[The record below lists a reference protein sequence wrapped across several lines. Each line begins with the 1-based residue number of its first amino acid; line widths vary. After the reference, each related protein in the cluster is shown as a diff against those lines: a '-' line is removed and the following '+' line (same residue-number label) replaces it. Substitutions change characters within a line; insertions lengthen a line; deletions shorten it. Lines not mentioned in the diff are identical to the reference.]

1 MRSALVGL
9 LLVLVMGLAACGEEK
24 LPPYKC
30 DVPLATG
37 YIGSDQPLPCDL
49 VTSNA
54 ALARTIML
62 RVGPDFGERWIQ
74 SITIRPEER
83 WNCGP
88 ELCTRGETHSDG
100 RVILSRSMFSLVHE
114 LGHVWM
120 FREYGTLD
128 ATHSHWNET
137 GQQQRDTEYFRE
149 FMPLNGEVNGR

>member
-1 MRSALVGL
+1 VRSALVGL
-9 LLVLVMGLAACGEEK
+9 LLVLVTGLAACGEEK

-37 YIGSDQPLPCDL
+37 YIGSDQSLP
-49 VTSNA
+49 
-54 ALARTIML
+54 IML
-62 RVGPDFGERWIQ
+62 KVGPDFGERWIQ
-74 SITIRPEER
+74 SIIIRPEER

-88 ELCTRGETHSDG
+88 DLCTRGETHSDG

-137 GQQQRDTEYFRE
+137 GQTERDAEYFRE
-149 FMPLNGEVNGR
+149 FMPLNGEVTTR

>member
-9 LLVLVMGLAACGEEK
+9 PLMLASGLAGCGDEK
-24 LPPYKC
+24 LPSYRC

-37 YIGSDQPLPCDL
+37 YIGSEQPLPCDL
-49 VTSNA
+49 VQRNA

-62 RVGPDFGERWIQ
+62 QVGPDFGDRWVQ
-74 SITIRPEER
+74 SIIIRPEER

-120 FREYGTLD
+120 FHAYGTLD
-128 ATHSHWNET
+128 AAHAHWNET
-137 GQQQRDTEYFRE
+137 GQIQRDADYFRE
-149 FMPLNGEVNGR
+149 FMPLNGEVNAQ